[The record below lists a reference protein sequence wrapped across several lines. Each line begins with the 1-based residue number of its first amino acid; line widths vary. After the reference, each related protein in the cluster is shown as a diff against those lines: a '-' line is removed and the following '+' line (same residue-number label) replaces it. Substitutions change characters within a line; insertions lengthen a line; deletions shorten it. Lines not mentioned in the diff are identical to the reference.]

1 MISSR
6 SRPARGAWVE
16 ILVGEFFTSMITSR
30 PARGA
35 WVEILEYD
43 SEQVISKSRPARGA
57 WVEIII
63 VGKFCS
69 VEVDCRAPQGARGL
83 KS

>member
-1 MISSR
+1 M

-35 WVEILEYD
+35 WVEMNPD
-43 SEQVISKSRPARGA
+43 PATKTDMTVAPRKGR
-57 WVEIII
+57 
-63 VGKFCS
+63 VG
-69 VEVDCRAPQGARGL
+69 
-83 KS
+83 